1 MSIKYRLIKQTS
13 QLLFL
18 LTLLGAAATSQA
30 HTGLAR
36 ISPANNAMLMSLPD
50 AIDLE
55 FNGKVNLIKL
65 ELINRMSKESV
76 DIDFKATA
84 KADSS
89 FRVELPVL
97 EVGTYLINWS
107 VLGGDGHQ
115 ISGSAGFMLHSD
127 GVNVMDMS
135 QPIPMDAE
143 KHSHH

>member
-1 MSIKYRLIKQTS
+1 MSIKRKLMKQTS
-13 QLLFL
+13 QILFL
-18 LTLLGAAATSQA
+18 LTLLAVSATSQA
-30 HTGLAR
+30 HTDLTR

-50 AIDLE
+50 AIELE

-65 ELINRMSKESV
+65 ELINRMSKEPV
-76 DIDFKATA
+76 DIAFKATA

-107 VLGGDGHQ
+107 ILGGDGHQ

-135 QPIPMDAE
+135 QSMPMDGE